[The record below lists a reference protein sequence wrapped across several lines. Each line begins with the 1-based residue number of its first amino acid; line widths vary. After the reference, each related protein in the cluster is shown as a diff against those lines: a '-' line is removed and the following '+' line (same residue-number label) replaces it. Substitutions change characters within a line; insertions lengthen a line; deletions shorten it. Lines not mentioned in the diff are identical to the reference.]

1 MTAMYEGLK
10 IFTLA
15 GLEHEF
21 ICSADGLD
29 DHFATPPEQPLYL
42 IYSLGANAFFS

>member
-29 DHFATPPEQPLYL
+29 DHFATPPEQPRLFN
-42 IYSLGANAFFS
+42 I